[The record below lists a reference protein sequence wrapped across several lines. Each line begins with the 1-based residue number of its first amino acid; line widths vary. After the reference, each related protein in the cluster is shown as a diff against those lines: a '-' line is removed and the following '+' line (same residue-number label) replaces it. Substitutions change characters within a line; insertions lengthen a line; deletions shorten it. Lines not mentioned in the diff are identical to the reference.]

1 MLLRLFYSHLQDTF
15 NEGKTFSIHI
25 NDRSFDIDIIHWETS
40 K

>member
-15 NEGKTFSIHI
+15 NEGKTFSIHL
-25 NDRSFDIDIIHWETS
+25 NDRPFDIDIIHWETS